1 MGHIGL
7 TPQSVHGLGGYRV
20 QGQQRQEAEQ
30 LIKDAH
36 ALEEAG
42 AFAVVLEVV
51 PSPLAGLI
59 TRHLTI
65 PTIGIG
71 AGVECDGQVQ
81 VLHDMLGMYT
91 DFAPKHVKRFADLAG
106 EIRSAF
112 EQYSLEVKKSGFPAG
127 EHSFPMDESLLESLE
142 HPE

>member
-7 TPQSVHGLGGYRV
+7 TPQSVHGLGRYRV
-20 QGQQRQEAEQ
+20 QGRQRQEAEQ

-42 AFAVVLEVV
+42 AFALVLEVV

-71 AGVECDGQVQ
+71 AWVECDGQVQ

-106 EIRSAF
+106 EIRSAHRAI
-112 EQYSLEVKKSGFPAG
+112 FPRGQG
-127 EHSFPMDESLLESLE
+127 ERISRRRALFSHG
-142 HPE
+142 

>member
-1 MGHIGL
+1 M
-7 TPQSVHGLGGYRV
+7 
-20 QGQQRQEAEQ
+20 
-30 LIKDAH
+30 
-36 ALEEAG
+36 
-42 AFAVVLEVV
+42 VLEVV

-112 EQYSLEVKKSGFPAG
+112 EQCSLEVKESGFPAG

>member
-1 MGHIGL
+1 M
-7 TPQSVHGLGGYRV
+7 GGYRV
-20 QGQQRQEAEQ
+20 QGRQRQEAEQ

-42 AFAVVLEVV
+42 AFALVLEVV

-71 AGVECDGQVQ
+71 AGVECDGRVQ

-106 EIRSAF
+106 VMRFAV
-112 EQYSLEVKKSGFPAG
+112 EQ
-127 EHSFPMDESLLESLE
+127 
-142 HPE
+142 